1 MPVSASPTLSQVVA
15 EFGGPGNLAAYVRG
29 GAYVPDTPTNAAIAT
44 VASSLKLSQFANAS
58 KVSFSP
64 TLRMY
69 TTGSGVETAPAG
81 ASNVVILAWGG
92 GGAGGSV
99 GRWDTDGA
107 PGGQSGGLAR
117 SSYAISGG
125 QTLNYSVGV
134 NGSYTGSTYNDATAS
149 TVTSGTKTITSMNAP
164 RGLAG
169 STTAGTTPTGGNVE
183 NVAGGGGGL
192 SGGMIGGNGA
202 APISRVVNGTSYS
215 AGGGG
220 FGADGNDYTPG
231 PLFTPGEAGDAGMV
245 LFYYT

>member
-1 MPVSASPTLSQVVA
+1 MPVSASPTLAQVVA

-64 TLRMY
+64 TLRTY

-99 GRWDTDGA
+99 GRWDTTGA
-107 PGGQSGGLAR
+107 PGGASGSLSH

-125 QTLNYSVGV
+125 QTLNYSVGAGGYYSGNTLV
-134 NGSYTGSTYNDATAS
+134 NATPS
-149 TVTSGTKTITSMNAP
+149 TVTSGSKTITAMNAP
-164 RGLAG
+164 HGPSG
-169 STTAGTTPTGGNVE
+169 STTPGTAGSGGNVE
-183 NVAGGGGGL
+183 NWAGYGGDL
-192 SGGMIGGNGA
+192 SGGMIGGNGGPPRA
-202 APISRVVNGTSYS
+202 RTVAGTNYA

-220 FGADGNDYTPG
+220 LGSDGNDYTPG
-231 PLFTPGEAGDAGMV
+231 PLLTPGGPGDAGMV